1 MSWSDIGVS
10 ESLPTGTVTLLLADV
25 EGSTQLWETRPGEMA
40 AAFARLDRT
49 LSEAVDVYGAAR
61 PLEQGEGDSFVLAF
75 SSASDAVASAL
86 HLQRA
91 ALHPIKLRIGVHTG
105 EVQLRDERNYFGPTI
120 NKTARLRD
128 LGHGGQTLLSG
139 VTHEMVSDRLP
150 PDSWLEDLGIYPL
163 RGVARPERVV
173 QLCHPEL
180 ANEFP
185 ALRSTNVV
193 APHNLPAELTSFVGR
208 ADEIKDVRNRLTM
221 SRLVTL
227 TGAGGSGKT
236 RLALQVAGQMVDEF
250 RSGVLFVDLAPI
262 TDPEHVASTAA
273 RALGLPEHSG
283 PSAVN
288 TLSRFIADRR
298 MLLVLDNCEHLLDA
312 SAQLAIALLATC
324 PELTLLAT
332 SREPLGVTGEV
343 TWRVPSLT
351 IADEA
356 VELFTDRACRAR
368 PDFRAD
374 GHSATVMEICRRLD
388 GMPLAIELAAA
399 RVRSMS
405 LTEIADSLHDR
416 FHLLTGG
423 ARTLMARQQTLRAS
437 VDWSHE
443 LLSESERVLFR
454 RLAVFVGGFDLDAAY
469 AVAAGGEVDRYELLD
484 QITLL
489 VDKSLVVAEDRAGRT
504 RYRMLETVRQYAVEK
519 LHESGENQTL
529 HTRHCDYYMALVHR
543 LLTRARTDHHE
554 PAGWESS
561 TVAAGSAHSRELA
574 DTRSARTAAEIDNL
588 RAAFSWSAE
597 TNTDP
602 RVLIRA
608 ARGAAWLLDLPLAER
623 LAGAAIQIG
632 AGVEANIVRA
642 HALSFLGRGE
652 AAEAVLVDAESA
664 ELTDAE
670 HAGLVFIRATNRLFT
685 LADPAEAKKLID
697 QASPQIRDHAG
708 GYLDAFLTVYWA
720 AMGKPEAALESSRRI
735 DWAQLHDVAAR
746 ATGWALTLAAGDT
759 GATTDA
765 IAAAEA
771 AYLVPI
777 RGYFVITEVHVGA
790 LLLAGHTAQAEIEV
804 DRFRGRLAQYSSLV
818 FDPIFFAVAGR
829 ADLAAGRI
837 QAACTTLE
845 RGRRAFAAMGMTSGV
860 EYRCQL
866 ALTTALAIAGAT
878 DDAMAALLTLDDT
891 RHPSWRYLDYEYAIA
906 RAWVAACQDD
916 IEASVETLLAA
927 AESARANGQ
936 FAAEVLCLQT
946 AVQFGDYSS
955 AARLRE
961 LTTIVEGPR
970 ADVAARFADALAAGD
985 AAGMAA
991 ASDDF
996 ESMGDLVAALDAAA
1010 HAAITYDRQKLRES
1024 AVEYTKRAESLAER
1038 CDAQT
1043 YTLRRLRS
1051 VDR

>member
-1 MSWSDIGVS
+1 MS

-25 EGSTQLWETRPGEMA
+25 QGSTRLWETKPDEMT
-40 AAFARLDRT
+40 AAFTRLDRA
-49 LSEAVDVYGAAR
+49 LSEVIAAHGGAR
-61 PLEQGEGDSFVLAF
+61 PVEQGEGDSFVLAF
-75 SSASDAVASAL
+75 SSASHAIASAL
-86 HLQRA
+86 DLQRA
-91 ALHPIKLRIGVHTG
+91 PLSPIKLRIGVHTG
-105 EVQLRDERNYFGPTI
+105 EVQLRDERNYIGPTI

-139 VTHEMVSDRLP
+139 VTQELVTDRLP
-150 PDSWLEDLGIYPL
+150 PGTWLEDLGTYPL
-163 RGVARPERVV
+163 RGVARPERVL

-185 ALRSTNVV
+185 ALRSTDVF

-208 ADEIKDVRNRLTM
+208 GDEIKDVRQRLAV

-227 TGAGGSGKT
+227 TGAGGAGKT
-236 RLALQVAGQMVDEF
+236 RLALQVAGEMVDEF
-250 RSGVLFVDLAPI
+250 RSGVWFVDLAPI
-262 TDPEHVASTAA
+262 TDPDNVPATAA

-283 PSAVN
+283 PSTMD
-288 TLSRFIADRR
+288 TLARFIGDRR

-312 SAQLAIALLATC
+312 TAQLAIALLAAC
-324 PELTLLAT
+324 RELTLLAT

-343 TWRVPSLT
+343 TWRVPSLN

-368 PDFRAD
+368 PDFRVD
-374 GHSATVMEICRRLD
+374 GHSATVTEICQRLD

-405 LTEIADSLHDR
+405 LTEITDSLHDR
-416 FHLLTGG
+416 FRLLTGG

-443 LLSESERVLFR
+443 LLSESERNLFR

-469 AVAAGGEVDRYELLD
+469 AVTAGGELDRYELLD
-484 QITLL
+484 QMTLL
-489 VDKSLVVAEDRAGRT
+489 VDKSLVVAEDRGGRT

-519 LHESGENQTL
+519 LHESGEDLAL
-529 HTRHCDYYMALVHR
+529 HKRHRDYYMALVDR

-554 PAGWESS
+554 AAGREVF
-561 TVAAGSAHSRELA
+561 TVAAGSAQSRELA

-588 RAAFSWSAE
+588 RAAFTWSVD
-597 TNTDP
+597 TNADP
-602 RVLIRA
+602 QVLIRA

-623 LAGAAIQIG
+623 LAGVAIQVG
-632 AGVEANIVRA
+632 GGVEANFIRA

-652 AAEAVLVDAESA
+652 AAEAVLVDAEA
-664 ELTDAE
+664 CELTDAE
-670 HAGLVFIRATNRLFT
+670 HAGLVVIRAINRLFT
-685 LADPAEAKKLID
+685 LADPVGAKELVD
-697 QASPQIRDHAG
+697 QVCLRIGNQAAG
-708 GYLDAFLTVYWA
+708 HLGAFLTVYWA
-720 AMGKPEAALESSRRI
+720 AMGRPEAALEASRRI
-735 DWAQLHDVAAR
+735 DWTQLHDVAAR

-765 IAAAEA
+765 INAAEA

-790 LLLAGHTAQAEIEV
+790 LLLAGHIARAQIEV
-804 DRFRGRLAQYSSLV
+804 DRFSGRLAQYSSLV
-818 FDPIFFAVAGR
+818 FDPIFLTVAGR

-837 QAACTTLE
+837 QAACMKLE
-845 RGRRAFAAMGMTSGV
+845 TGRRAFAAIGMTSGL

-866 ALTTALAIAGAT
+866 ALTTAFAIAGAIDEAT
-878 DDAMAALLTLDDT
+878 AALQILEDT
-891 RHPSWRYLDYEYAIA
+891 RHPSWRYLDYEYAIV
-906 RAWVAACQDD
+906 RAWVASCEDD
-916 IEASVETLLAA
+916 IEGSVETLLAA
-927 AESARANGQ
+927 ARSARANGQ
-936 FAAEVLCLQT
+936 FAAEVMCLQT

-955 AARLRE
+955 TTRLRE

-970 ADVAARFADALAAGD
+970 ADVAARLADALAAGD

-996 ESMGDLVAALDAAA
+996 EAMVDLIAALDAAA
-1010 HAAITYDRQKLRES
+1010 HAAITYARQNLRES
-1024 AVEYTKRAESLAER
+1024 AMEYTKRAESLAER

-1043 YTLRRLRS
+1043 YALRRLRS
-1051 VDR
+1051 ADR